1 MVKALDL
8 KSNGV
13 SPRRF
18 ESCRLR
24 IILIILALLSIF
36 APKVSTHFFQINY
49 LLKFIFSWGATWWWN
64 IILYK
69 SCMMFIWR
77 KLLTTLYER
86 SVYAAIT
93 FCESVWFMIF
103 PLLEIVIKTTA
114 REKRNKL
121 QYEMVNGWLKWAIYF
136 SDTWQ
141 KNFPLTDVGR
151 KC

>member
-1 MVKALDL
+1 
-8 KSNGV
+8 
-13 SPRRF
+13 
-18 ESCRLR
+18 
-24 IILIILALLSIF
+24 
-36 APKVSTHFFQINY
+36 
-49 LLKFIFSWGATWWWN
+49 
-64 IILYK
+64 
-69 SCMMFIWR
+69 MFIWR

-121 QYEMVNGWLKWAIYF
+121 QYEMVNGWLKWVIYF

-141 KNFPLTDVGR
+141 KSFFHDER
-151 KC
+151 KHWNSSSTFISDFLCKVWFLANGLKMRFYQLWSSFRYIYCANITVMQQKYCFSKVVKKCQRWFI